1 MRNKKLLKERLIM
14 KKENRD
20 LLESLIEGTLKEAMG
35 NTDDNYK
42 ALEAAMKLID
52 RQLELDKQELE
63 IEKLKMAQEH
73 DKNRDEMKHQY
84 ELENETNRQEHELE
98 AAELRQQFELLMQD
112 NKNNAESE
120 RQADAQDHE
129 FNLEVIKQKFKM
141 KELNVNK
148 KIEEAKMKLE
158 NDQAAKDRLIKCGE
172 IALAVIVTP
181 MIEAGC
187 KKAFAKMIC
196 DFEKDYNFTTMAGR
210 SLSSIFKFKK

>member
-1 MRNKKLLKERLIM
+1 M

-42 ALEAAMKLID
+42 ALEAAMKLLD

-73 DKNRDEMKHQY
+73 DKNRDEIKHQY
-84 ELENETNRQEHELE
+84 ELENETNRQEHELN
-98 AAELRQQFELLMQD
+98 AAELRQQFELSMQN

-120 RQADAQDHE
+120 RQAEAQDHE
-129 FNLEVIKQKFKM
+129 FNLEVIRQKFKM

-158 NDQAAKDRLIKCGE
+158 TDQATKDRLIKCGE

>member
-1 MRNKKLLKERLIM
+1 M

-63 IEKLKMAQEH
+63 IEKLKMTQEH
-73 DKNRDEMKHQY
+73 DKNRDEKKHQY
-84 ELENETNRQEHELE
+84 ELENETNRQEHELN
-98 AAELRQQFELLMQD
+98 ATELRQQFELLMQD

-120 RQADAQDHE
+120 RQAEAQDHE

>member
-1 MRNKKLLKERLIM
+1 M

-84 ELENETNRQEHELE
+84 ELENETNRQEHELN

-120 RQADAQDHE
+120 RQAEAQDHE
-129 FNLEVIKQKFKM
+129 FNLEVVRQKFKM

>member
-1 MRNKKLLKERLIM
+1 M

-63 IEKLKMAQEH
+63 IEKLKMTQEH

-84 ELENETNRQEHELE
+84 ELENETNRQEHELN

-129 FNLEVIKQKFKM
+129 FNLEVIKQKYKL
-141 KELNVNK
+141 KELNVTK

-181 MIEAGC
+181 IIEAGC

>member
-1 MRNKKLLKERLIM
+1 M

-63 IEKLKMAQEH
+63 IEKLKMTQEH
-73 DKNRDEMKHQY
+73 DKNRDEKKHQY
-84 ELENETNRQEHELE
+84 ELENETNRQEHELN

>member
-1 MRNKKLLKERLIM
+1 M

-120 RQADAQDHE
+120 RQAEAQDHE
-129 FNLEVIKQKFKM
+129 FNLEVVRQKFKM

-210 SLSSIFKFKK
+210 SLSSIFKFKE

>member
-1 MRNKKLLKERLIM
+1 M

>member
-1 MRNKKLLKERLIM
+1 M
-14 KKENRD
+14 KKENRE

-63 IEKLKMAQEH
+63 IEKLKMTQEH

-84 ELENETNRQEHELE
+84 ELENETNRQEHEIN

-120 RQADAQDHE
+120 RQAEAQDHE
-129 FNLEVIKQKFKM
+129 FNLEVIKQKYKL
-141 KELNVNK
+141 KEANITK

>member
-1 MRNKKLLKERLIM
+1 M

-63 IEKLKMAQEH
+63 IEKLKMTQKH
-73 DKNRDEMKHQY
+73 DKNRDEKKHQY
-84 ELENETNRQEHELE
+84 ELENETNRQEHELN

-129 FNLEVIKQKFKM
+129 FNLEVIKQKYKL
-141 KELNVNK
+141 KELNVTK

>member
-1 MRNKKLLKERLIM
+1 M

-120 RQADAQDHE
+120 RQAEAQDHE
-129 FNLEVIKQKFKM
+129 FNLEVIKQKYKL
-141 KELNVNK
+141 KEANITK
-148 KIEEAKMKLE
+148 KIEEAKIKLE

-196 DFEKDYNFTTMAGR
+196 DFEKDYNFTTMAGK
-210 SLSSIFKFKK
+210 SLSTIFKFKK

>member
-1 MRNKKLLKERLIM
+1 M

-20 LLESLIEGTLKEAMG
+20 LLESLIEGTLKGAMG

-84 ELENETNRQEHELE
+84 ELENETNRQEHELN

>member
-1 MRNKKLLKERLIM
+1 M
-14 KKENRD
+14 KKENRE

-120 RQADAQDHE
+120 RQAEAQDHE
-129 FNLEVIKQKFKM
+129 FNLEVIKQKYKL
-141 KELNVNK
+141 KELNVTK

-196 DFEKDYNFTTMAGR
+196 DFEKDYNFTTMAGK

>member
-1 MRNKKLLKERLIM
+1 M

-84 ELENETNRQEHELE
+84 ELENETNRQEHELN

-120 RQADAQDHE
+120 RQAEAQDHE
-129 FNLEVIKQKFKM
+129 FNLEVIRQKYRL
-141 KELNVNK
+141 KEANITK
-148 KIEEAKMKLE
+148 KIEEAKIKLE

>member
-1 MRNKKLLKERLIM
+1 M

-63 IEKLKMAQEH
+63 IEKLKMTQEH
-73 DKNRDEMKHQY
+73 DTNRDEKKHQY
-84 ELENETNRQEHELE
+84 ELENETNRQEHELN

-120 RQADAQDHE
+120 RQAEAQDHE

-148 KIEEAKMKLE
+148 KIEEAKIKLE

>member
-120 RQADAQDHE
+120 RQAEAQDHE
-129 FNLEVIKQKFKM
+129 FNLEVIKQKFRM

>member
-1 MRNKKLLKERLIM
+1 M

-84 ELENETNRQEHELE
+84 ELENETNRQEHELN

-120 RQADAQDHE
+120 RQAEAQDHE
-129 FNLEVIKQKFKM
+129 FNLEVIKQKYRL
-141 KELNVNK
+141 KEANITK

>member
-1 MRNKKLLKERLIM
+1 M

-20 LLESLIEGTLKEAMG
+20 LLESLIEGTLKEAMD

-63 IEKLKMAQEH
+63 IEKLKMTQEH

-120 RQADAQDHE
+120 RQAEAQDHE
-129 FNLEVIKQKFKM
+129 FNLEVVRQKFKM

>member
-1 MRNKKLLKERLIM
+1 M

-84 ELENETNRQEHELE
+84 ELENETNRQEHELN

-120 RQADAQDHE
+120 RQAEAQDHE
-129 FNLEVIKQKFKM
+129 FNLEVIKQKFRM

>member
-1 MRNKKLLKERLIM
+1 M

-63 IEKLKMAQEH
+63 IEKLKMTQEH
-73 DKNRDEMKHQY
+73 DKNRDEKKHQY
-84 ELENETNRQEHELE
+84 ELENETNRQEHELN

-129 FNLEVIKQKFKM
+129 FNLEVIKQKYKL
-141 KELNVNK
+141 KELNVTK
-148 KIEEAKMKLE
+148 KIEEVKMKLE

>member
-1 MRNKKLLKERLIM
+1 M
-14 KKENRD
+14 KKENRE

-120 RQADAQDHE
+120 RQAEAQDHE
-129 FNLEVIKQKFKM
+129 FNLEVIKQKYKL
-141 KELNVNK
+141 KEASITK

>member
-1 MRNKKLLKERLIM
+1 M
-14 KKENRD
+14 KKENRE

-63 IEKLKMAQEH
+63 IEKLKMTQEH

-84 ELENETNRQEHELE
+84 ELENETNRQEHELN

-120 RQADAQDHE
+120 RQAEAQDHE
-129 FNLEVIKQKFKM
+129 FNLEVIKQKYKL
-141 KELNVNK
+141 KELHVTK

-210 SLSSIFKFKK
+210 SLSAIFKFKK

>member
-1 MRNKKLLKERLIM
+1 M

-84 ELENETNRQEHELE
+84 ELENETNRQEHELN
-98 AAELRQQFELLMQD
+98 AAELRQQFELSMQD

-120 RQADAQDHE
+120 RQAEAQDHE
-129 FNLEVIKQKFKM
+129 FNLEVIRQKFKM

-158 NDQAAKDRLIKCGE
+158 TDQAAKDRLIKCGE

>member
-1 MRNKKLLKERLIM
+1 M

-84 ELENETNRQEHELE
+84 ELENETNRQEHELN

-120 RQADAQDHE
+120 RQAEAQDHE
-129 FNLEVIKQKFKM
+129 FNLEVIKQKYKL
-141 KELNVNK
+141 KELNVTK

-210 SLSSIFKFKK
+210 SLSTIFKFKK

>member
-1 MRNKKLLKERLIM
+1 M
-14 KKENRD
+14 KKENRE

-42 ALEAAMKLID
+42 AIEAAMKLID

-73 DKNRDEMKHQY
+73 DKNRDEIKHQY

-120 RQADAQDHE
+120 RQAEAQDHE
-129 FNLEVIKQKFKM
+129 FNLEVIKQKYRL
-141 KELNVNK
+141 KEANVTK

>member
-1 MRNKKLLKERLIM
+1 M

-20 LLESLIEGTLKEAMG
+20 LLESLIEGTLKEAMD
-35 NTDDNYK
+35 NTDENYK

-63 IEKLKMAQEH
+63 IEKLRMAQEH
-73 DKNRDEMKHQY
+73 DKNRDEIKHQY
-84 ELENETNRQEHELE
+84 ELENETNRQEHELN

-120 RQADAQDHE
+120 RQAEAQDHE
-129 FNLEVIKQKFKM
+129 FNLEVVRQKFKM

-158 NDQAAKDRLIKCGE
+158 TDQAAKDRLIKCGE

>member
-1 MRNKKLLKERLIM
+1 M

-63 IEKLKMAQEH
+63 IEKLKMTQEH
-73 DKNRDEMKHQY
+73 DKNRDEKKHQY
-84 ELENETNRQEHELE
+84 ELENETNRQEHELN

-120 RQADAQDHE
+120 RQAEAQDHE
-129 FNLEVIKQKFKM
+129 FNLEVIKQKYKL
-141 KELNVNK
+141 KELNVTK

>member
-1 MRNKKLLKERLIM
+1 M

-84 ELENETNRQEHELE
+84 ELENETNRQEHELN

>member
-1 MRNKKLLKERLIM
+1 M

-20 LLESLIEGTLKEAMG
+20 LLESLIEGTLKEAMD
-35 NTDDNYK
+35 NTDENYK

-84 ELENETNRQEHELE
+84 ELENETNRQEHELDV
-98 AAELRQQFELLMQD
+98 AELRQQFELLMQD

-120 RQADAQDHE
+120 RQAEAQDHE
-129 FNLEVIKQKFKM
+129 FNLEVVRQKFKM

-158 NDQAAKDRLIKCGE
+158 TDQAAKDRLIKCGE

>member
-1 MRNKKLLKERLIM
+1 M

-20 LLESLIEGTLKEAMG
+20 LLESLIEGTLKEAMD

-63 IEKLKMAQEH
+63 IEKLKMTQEH
-73 DKNRDEMKHQY
+73 DKNRDEKKHQY
-84 ELENETNRQEHELE
+84 ELENETNRQEHELN

-120 RQADAQDHE
+120 RQAEAQDHE
-129 FNLEVIKQKFKM
+129 FNLEVVRQKFKM

-172 IALAVIVTP
+172 IALAVLVTP

>member
-1 MRNKKLLKERLIM
+1 M

-35 NTDDNYK
+35 NTDDDYK

-84 ELENETNRQEHELE
+84 ELENETNRQEHELN

-120 RQADAQDHE
+120 RQAEAQDHE
-129 FNLEVIKQKFKM
+129 FNLEVVRQKFKM

>member
-1 MRNKKLLKERLIM
+1 M
-14 KKENRD
+14 KKENRE
-20 LLESLIEGTLKEAMG
+20 LLESLIEGTLKEAMD

-63 IEKLKMAQEH
+63 IEKLRMAQEH

-84 ELENETNRQEHELE
+84 ELENETNRQEHELN
-98 AAELRQQFELLMQD
+98 AAELRQQFELLMQE

-120 RQADAQDHE
+120 RQAEAQDHE
-129 FNLEVIKQKFKM
+129 FNLEVIKQKFRM

-210 SLSSIFKFKK
+210 SLSTIFKFKK

>member
-1 MRNKKLLKERLIM
+1 M

-84 ELENETNRQEHELE
+84 ELENETNRQEHELN

-129 FNLEVIKQKFKM
+129 FNLEVVRQKFKM

>member
-1 MRNKKLLKERLIM
+1 M

-35 NTDDNYK
+35 NTDDDYK

-84 ELENETNRQEHELE
+84 ELENETNRQEHELN

-120 RQADAQDHE
+120 RQAEAQDHE

>member
-1 MRNKKLLKERLIM
+1 M
-14 KKENRD
+14 KKENRE

-73 DKNRDEMKHQY
+73 DMNRDEKKHQY
-84 ELENETNRQEHELE
+84 ELETDNNRKDNELE

-129 FNLEVIKQKFKM
+129 FNLEVIKQKYKL
-141 KELNVNK
+141 KELNVTK
-148 KIEEAKMKLE
+148 KIEDAKMKLE
-158 NDQAAKDRLIKCGE
+158 KDQAAKDRLIKCGE

-196 DFEKDYNFTTMAGR
+196 DFEKDYNFTTMAGK
-210 SLSSIFKFKK
+210 SLSTIFKFKK

>member
-1 MRNKKLLKERLIM
+1 M

-20 LLESLIEGTLKEAMG
+20 LLESLIEGTLKEAMD

-84 ELENETNRQEHELE
+84 ELENETNRQEHELN

-129 FNLEVIKQKFKM
+129 FNLEVVRQKFKM

>member
-1 MRNKKLLKERLIM
+1 M

-129 FNLEVIKQKFKM
+129 FNLEVVRQKFKM

-172 IALAVIVTP
+172 IALAVLVTP

>member
-1 MRNKKLLKERLIM
+1 M

-20 LLESLIEGTLKEAMG
+20 LLESLIEGTLKEAMD

-84 ELENETNRQEHELE
+84 ELENETNRQVHELN

-120 RQADAQDHE
+120 RQAEAQDHE

-196 DFEKDYNFTTMAGR
+196 DFEKDYNFTTMAGK
-210 SLSSIFKFKK
+210 SLSTIFKFKK

>member
-1 MRNKKLLKERLIM
+1 M
-14 KKENRD
+14 KKENRE

-120 RQADAQDHE
+120 RQAEAQDHE
-129 FNLEVIKQKFKM
+129 FNLEVIKQKYKL
-141 KELNVNK
+141 KEANVTK

-196 DFEKDYNFTTMAGR
+196 DFEKDYNFTTMAGK
-210 SLSSIFKFKK
+210 SLSTIFKFKK

>member
-1 MRNKKLLKERLIM
+1 M

-63 IEKLKMAQEH
+63 IEKLKMTQEH
-73 DKNRDEMKHQY
+73 DKNRDEKKHQY
-84 ELENETNRQEHELE
+84 ELENETNRQEHELN

-129 FNLEVIKQKFKM
+129 FNLEVVRQKFKM
-141 KELNVNK
+141 KELNVTK